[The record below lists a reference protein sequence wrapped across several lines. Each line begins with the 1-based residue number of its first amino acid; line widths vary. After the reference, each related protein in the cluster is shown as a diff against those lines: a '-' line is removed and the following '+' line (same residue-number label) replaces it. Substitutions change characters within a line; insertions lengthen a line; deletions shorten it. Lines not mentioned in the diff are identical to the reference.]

1 MSFGNGQYSELTELL
16 EALCDDCSSPAQT
29 VRLEQLVMG
38 DRDARRLY
46 LEYIELH
53 GTLHWDTA
61 KGSSDETLPTTIPAP
76 AAVVQTSIT
85 ATDTPS
91 HRRLNRSYAAS
102 AAIAVLLLVGL
113 GAAIQQR
120 LFPPNS
126 DVHVADNPD
135 SSTGND
141 TTDTPANTDTP
152 GPGRAIDIPV
162 DRIAVA
168 DAPRHLPVTPHPK
181 KTPSEAPVVAPGPPQ
196 VAANETQPS
205 GGARVQLASPVEF
218 IDEQIAAGWTLAG
231 VDASP
236 SADDSEWIRRVY
248 LDVTGRIPA
257 AEAVDR
263 FLKDKRSDKRTR
275 LVEELLDGSAYV
287 ANWTTIWTN
296 LLIGRA
302 DVSDDVNRPALQRF
316 LRRSFGRNRP
326 WSEVVYELVSA
337 EGDNEENGATNFLLA
352 HLNNKA
358 VPATAVTARLFLG
371 MQVQCTQCHRHPFNN
386 NWKQSQFWE
395 LNSCFQQTVVVHRR
409 VVDPKTGRAKRAT
422 ELVSKPLAGP
432 IFYENRQQVMRSALP
447 KVMGVSIDPGAET
460 NRRQELARLVIEGG
474 DSQVA
479 RAMVNRMWHHFFGYA
494 FTRPLDDMG
503 PHRPVTHPALL
514 DRLTGDFVASGY
526 DVKQLIRWICNSQP
540 YQLSSRYGETNID
553 DDPAAGA
560 TPLFSRMY
568 VKSMTVEQ
576 LYDSMLAATR
586 LDESRGNRWDE
597 TEQQRRQEW
606 LLQFVF
612 TYDTE
617 ENDET
622 TTFDGTLPQ
631 ALMMMNGQL
640 VQQALSAEGDTYL
653 KRVVTSRD
661 NETEKIRKLF
671 LAALS
676 RYPTTKELA
685 SFRKL
690 LREQTAARGGNRR
703 QAQAEAL
710 QDLFWAFLN
719 SSEFILVH

>member
-1 MSFGNGQYSELTELL
+1 LGNGQYSELTELL
-16 EALCDDCSSPAQT
+16 EALCDDRLSPAET
-29 VRLEQLVMG
+29 VRLEQLVLADNG
-38 DRDARRLY
+38 ARRLY
-46 LEYIELH
+46 LEYIDLH

-61 KGSSDETLPTTIPAP
+61 QDSGRAAMP
-76 AAVVQTSIT
+76 AAVGIPVATNPSLAPAETNT
-85 ATDTPS
+85 APS
-91 HRRLNRSYAAS
+91 GRNRWYAAS
-102 AAIAVLLLVGL
+102 AAVAMLILVGL
-113 GAAIQQR
+113 GIAIQQGV
-120 LFPPNS
+120 FSEHNG
-126 DVHVADNPD
+126 DHVARNTEPSDGNNATNT
-135 SSTGND
+135 STTNKGNG
-141 TTDTPANTDTP
+141 TSEEPLV
-152 GPGRAIDIPV
+152 IDIPN
-162 DRIAVA
+162 DA
-168 DAPRHLPVTPHPK
+168 DKPRHLPVVSRPD
-181 KTPSEAPVVAPGPPQ
+181 KTPTESPVIAPGPPQ
-196 VAANETQPS
+196 VAANGTSPPID
-205 GGARVQLASPVEF
+205 ARMQVASPVEF
-218 IDEQIAAGWTLAG
+218 IDEQISASWTVAG
-231 VDASP
+231 VDSSP
-236 SADDSEWIRRVY
+236 TADDSEWVRRVY
-248 LDVTGRIPA
+248 LDVTGRIPSA
-257 AEAVDR
+257 DAVDR
-263 FLKDKRSDKRTR
+263 FLKDRRPNKRAL
-275 LVEELLDGSAYV
+275 LVEELLDDSAYV

-302 DVSDDVNRPALQRF
+302 DVSENVNRPALQRF
-316 LRRSFGRNRP
+316 LRRSFARNRP
-326 WSEVVYELVSA
+326 WSEVVYDLVSA

-352 HLNNKA
+352 HLNNEA

-371 MQVQCTQCHRHPFNN
+371 MQVQCTQCHRHPFND
-386 NWKQSQFWE
+386 WKQSQFWE
-395 LNSCFQQTVVVHRR
+395 LNSCFQQTEVVHQR

-422 ELVSKPLAGP
+422 QLVSKPLAGP
-432 IFYENRQQVMRSALP
+432 IFYENRQQVMRTAMP
-447 KVMGVSIDPGAET
+447 KVLGVSIDPGAET
-460 NRRQELARLVIEGG
+460 NRREELARLVVEGSQ
-474 DSQVA
+474 SQVA
-479 RAMVNRMWHHFFGYA
+479 RAMVNRMWQHFFGHA
-494 FTRPLDDMG
+494 FTRPVDDMG
-503 PHRPVTHPALL
+503 PHSPVTHPALL

-540 YQLSSRYGETNID
+540 YQLSSRYGETNIA

-560 TPLFSRMY
+560 APLFSRMY

-606 LLQFVF
+606 LLQFVV

-617 ENDET
+617 ENNET

-661 NETEKIRKLF
+661 SETEKIRKLF

-676 RYPTTKELA
+676 RYPTPKELGA
-685 SFRKL
+685 FRKL
-690 LREQTAARGGNRR
+690 LREQTAASGGNRQ

>member
-16 EALCDDCSSPAQT
+16 EALCDDCLSPAQT

-46 LEYIELH
+46 LEYIDLH

-61 KGSSDETLPTTIPAP
+61 KGSSDETLPAAVATPAVAIPAKKRP
-76 AAVVQTSIT
+76 THSW
-85 ATDTPS
+85 
-91 HRRLNRSYAAS
+91 RNRWYAAS
-102 AAIAVLLLVGL
+102 AAIAMLVVIGL

-120 LFPPNS
+120 FFPANN
-126 DVHVADNPD
+126 DVHVAGHPD
-135 SSTGND
+135 SLIGND
-141 TTDTPANTDTP
+141 TTGTPANTGKNSTRRP
-152 GPGRAIDIPV
+152 ARAIDISV
-162 DRIAVA
+162 DRIANA
-168 DAPRHLPVTPHPK
+168 DTPRHLPL
-181 KTPSEAPVVAPGPPQ
+181 TPSSDRSPTDAPIVAPGPPQ
-196 VAANETQPS
+196 IAANGTQPPD
-205 GGARVQLASPVEF
+205 GVRVQLASPVEF
-218 IDEQIAAGWTLAG
+218 INEQIAARWTLDG
-231 VDASP
+231 VDSSP
-236 SADDSEWIRRVY
+236 PADDSEWIRRIY

-263 FLKDKRSDKRTR
+263 FLKDKRADKRTL
-275 LVEELLDGSAYV
+275 LVDRLLDDSAYV

-316 LRRSFGRNRP
+316 LRRSFARNRP
-326 WSEVVYELVSA
+326 WSEIVYDLVSA

-352 HLNNKA
+352 HLNNEA

-386 NWKQSQFWE
+386 WKQSQFWE
-395 LNSCFQQTVVVHRR
+395 LNSCFQQTEVVHRR
-409 VVDPKTGRAKRAT
+409 VVDPKTGRVKRT
-422 ELVSKPLAGP
+422 TQLVSKPLAGP
-432 IFYENRQQVMRSALP
+432 MFYEDRQQVMRSALP
-447 KVMGVSIDPGAET
+447 KVFGVSINPNAET

-479 RAMVNRMWHHFFGYA
+479 RAMVNRMWQHFFGYA
-494 FTRPLDDMG
+494 FTRPVDDMG

-540 YQLSSRYGETNID
+540 YQLSSRFGESNSD

-576 LYDSMLAATR
+576 LYDSLLAATR

-597 TEQQRRQEW
+597 TEQRRRQEW

-622 TTFDGTLPQ
+622 TIFDGTLPQ
-631 ALMMMNGQL
+631 ALMMMNGEL

-676 RYPTTKELA
+676 RYPTPQELA
-685 SFRKL
+685 AFRKL

>member
-1 MSFGNGQYSELTELL
+1 MSSGNGQYSELTELL
-16 EALCDDCSSPAQT
+16 EALCDDRLSPAQT
-29 VRLEQLVMG
+29 VRLEQLVLADDG
-38 DRDARRLY
+38 ARRLY
-46 LEYIELH
+46 IEYIDLH

-61 KGSSDETLPTTIPAP
+61 QGSAGETIP
-76 AAVVQTSIT
+76 AAVVTPV
-85 ATDTPS
+85 AATPS
-91 HRRLNRSYAAS
+91 LVPAKMNAGRNRWYAAS
-102 AAIAVLLLVGL
+102 AAIAMLVVIGL

-120 LFPPNS
+120 FFPANNNLHVAGNS
-126 DVHVADNPD
+126 D
-135 SSTGND
+135 SSIFDVSKGTSTTIGQDGNSEE
-141 TTDTPANTDTP
+141 PLV
-152 GPGRAIDIPV
+152 IDILEDTDKPG
-162 DRIAVA
+162 
-168 DAPRHLPVTPHPK
+168 HLPVVPRPDRTPTVSPII
-181 KTPSEAPVVAPGPPQ
+181 APGPPQ
-196 VAANETQPS
+196 VATNGTSPPND
-205 GGARVQLASPVEF
+205 ARVQLASPVEF
-218 IDEQIAAGWTLAG
+218 IDEQITAGWTLAG
-231 VDASP
+231 IDSSP
-236 SADDSEWIRRVY
+236 QANDSEWVRRVY
-248 LDVTGRIPA
+248 LDVTGRIPSA
-257 AEAVDR
+257 DAVDR
-263 FLKDKRSDKRTR
+263 FLKDKRPDKRT
-275 LVEELLDGSAYV
+275 LLIEQLLDDSAYV

-302 DVSDDVNRPALQRF
+302 DVSENVNRPSLQRF
-316 LRRSFGRNRP
+316 LRRSFARNRP
-326 WSEVVYELVSA
+326 WSEVVYDLVSA

-352 HLNNKA
+352 HLNNEA

-371 MQVQCTQCHRHPFNN
+371 MQVQCTQCHRHPFND
-386 NWKQSQFWE
+386 WKQSQFWE
-395 LNSCFQQTVVVHRR
+395 LNSCFQQTEVVHQR

-422 ELVSKPLAGP
+422 QLVSKPLAGP
-432 IFYENRQQVMRSALP
+432 IFYENRQQVMRTALP
-447 KVMGVSIDPGAET
+447 KVLGVSIDPGSET
-460 NRRQELARLVIEGG
+460 NRRQELARLVVEGSQ
-474 DSQVA
+474 SQVA
-479 RAMVNRMWHHFFGYA
+479 RAMVNRMWQHFFGHA
-494 FTRPLDDMG
+494 FTRPVDDMG
-503 PHRPVTHPALL
+503 PHSPVTHPALL

-540 YQLSSRYGETNID
+540 YQLSSQYGETNIA

-606 LLQFVF
+606 LLQFVV

-653 KRVVTSRD
+653 KRIVTSRD
-661 NETEKIRKLF
+661 SETDKIRKLF

-676 RYPTTKELA
+676 RYPTAKEVGT
-685 SFRKL
+685 FRKL
-690 LREQTAARGGNRR
+690 LREQTAARSGGNRQ